1 LPAISNAAS
10 VAAAAAEPQRRKR
23 QVKPLYATILA
34 AGMLLTVNPVLAEES
49 KIEMSKLT
57 CKQFAAYDRDNMSI
71 IMMWLEGYYTKEDED
86 AVIDFGKMAG
96 DTAHLIVYCGD
107 HPDDDIIKAAD
118 EVLGG

>member
-1 LPAISNAAS
+1 
-10 VAAAAAEPQRRKR
+10 
-23 QVKPLYATILA
+23 
-34 AGMLLTVNPVLAEES
+34 
-49 KIEMSKLT
+49 
-57 CKQFAAYDRDNMSI
+57 MSI